1 MIPFTWAIEQLGFE
15 RIYNIDGLLFYSL
28 KHVRYELEGMGD

>member
-15 RIYNIDGLLFYSL
+15 RIYIIDDWLFYHL
-28 KHVRYELEGMGD
+28 KHVRYELAGMGD

>member
-15 RIYNIDGLLFYSL
+15 RIYNIDDLLFYPL
-28 KHVRYELEGMGD
+28 KHVRYELGGMGD